1 MSSDIP
7 TPLEDAVRAEL
18 RRSADA
24 APTSV
29 RPFAQQ
35 ARAEARQLRRM
46 RVATVI
52 GAVFCTVAVLVA
64 VLLVRGHP
72 NKPVSRPAVLPADQ
86 PRCAAAPPS
95 QSAVPALDHSAP
107 IPELATVCGY
117 DVSDRHLANELG
129 QIRPGDIPAF
139 IAYVRGFA
147 KHHESCPRTAES
159 APVSLITV
167 EMLFPAGATG
177 TLTAA
182 SDSDCTSLTDGATT
196 VRVLNGTLA
205 DSDWGAVLTSTAQ
218 DASPTT
224 SPYRT
229 VVIPTTPAGP
239 RNEGTQPTPTI
250 TIHR

>member
-1 MSSDIP
+1 MSSGIP
-7 TPLEDAVRAEL
+7 RLEDAVRAEL
-18 RRSADA
+18 HRSAGA

-52 GAVFCTVAVLVA
+52 GAVFCTIAVLVA

-72 NKPVSRPAVLPADQ
+72 NEPLSRPAVLPADQ
-86 PRCAAAPPS
+86 PRCAVAAPS
-95 QSAVPALDHSAP
+95 QSAVPALDRSAP

-117 DVSDRHLANELG
+117 DVSDHRLTNELG
-129 QIRPGDIPAF
+129 QIRPEDIPAF
-139 IAYVRGFA
+139 IAYVRGLA
-147 KHHESCPRTAES
+147 NRQGPCPRTAAS
-159 APVSLITV
+159 APVSLIAV
-167 EMLFPAGATG
+167 EMLFPGGATG
-177 TLTAA
+177 TLTAD
-182 SDSDCTSLTDGATT
+182 SNSDCTSLTDGATT

-205 DSDWGAVLTSTAQ
+205 DSDWGALLTSTAQ

-224 SPYRT
+224 SPNGT

-239 RNEGTQPTPTI
+239 RNEGTQPTPTT